1 MRKSVA
7 ISTLG
12 EKGNAE
18 GSACTTLCGV
28 SSTTVWKPAG
38 TAWPIDGVKFFKRGA
53 TVWAHQMFIGG
64 HACVPQL
71 SSLMQ

>member
-53 TVWAHQMFIGG
+53 TV
-64 HACVPQL
+64 
-71 SSLMQ
+71 